1 MFLGLLVT
9 FLIGVSAGAAIDNQY
24 PEVGETITQHEQSEK
39 H

>member
-9 FLIGVSAGAAIDNQY
+9 FLIGVSAGAVIDNQY
-24 PEVGETITQHEQSEK
+24 PEVGKTITQQEQAAK